1 MEKSALCGTSIIDV
15 RNFDCKNTKA
25 IHRIISY
32 PFCSGFIPV
41 RDEQDWNPRRMV
53 DNNQRKSTIQKI
65 DLMDGN
71 YDGVGIRWIHP
82 GFTLGLV
89 TL

>member
-1 MEKSALCGTSIIDV
+1 MFGILIVKTPRLFIESFHILFV
-15 RNFDCKNTKA
+15 E
-25 IHRIISY
+25 
-32 PFCSGFIPV
+32 GFIPV

-71 YDGVGIRWIHP
+71 YDGVGIRWIYP